1 MEEGLTRE
9 WIITNGIGGFAS
21 STIIGCNTRKYHG
34 LLVAPLTPPARR
46 YLILSK
52 LDESIKFE
60 NGNEYNLY
68 TNMCENYISDGYK
81 NLETFEKDYIPIFTY
96 KVKDTIIKKGNS
108 SSNFKVS
115 DLKIGQKIEV
125 VFQGPEGRSYPVTA
139 NAYSI
144 NIIDEKN

>member
-1 MEEGLTRE
+1 MKKQIIALLTVGLISLSGILVFANNKSSITKNDVNSNGEHEDISGVNGDVNDIAIRGIVKDISIDNGLTSVRVE
-9 WIITNGIGGFAS
+9 G
-21 STIIGCNTRKYHG
+21 
-34 LLVAPLTPPARR
+34 
-46 YLILSK
+46 
-52 LDESIKFE
+52 
-60 NGNEYNLY
+60 
-68 TNMCENYISDGYK
+68 
-81 NLETFEKDYIPIFTY
+81 NLEKDTRYDIANIL
-96 KVKDTIIKKGNS
+96 VGKDTIIKKGNS

>member
-1 MEEGLTRE
+1 MKKQIIALLTVGLISLSGILVFANNKSSITKNDVNSNGGHEDISKVNGDVDVNDIAIRGIVKDISIDNGLTSVRVE
-9 WIITNGIGGFAS
+9 G
-21 STIIGCNTRKYHG
+21 
-34 LLVAPLTPPARR
+34 
-46 YLILSK
+46 
-52 LDESIKFE
+52 
-60 NGNEYNLY
+60 
-68 TNMCENYISDGYK
+68 
-81 NLETFEKDYIPIFTY
+81 NLEKDTRYDIANIL
-96 KVKDTIIKKGNS
+96 VGKDTIIKKGNS